1 MKNLNPDRHLALAA
15 AGAPGTGPA
24 QAMAEPTDLQPRQRI
39 FGARPADDPCR
50 PRARPAWRVLASRKT
65 YPPRRVPAPNPSIF
79 MPHTPSPAVSSARL
93 THRFVRRLGPHHFAH
108 LRAVSEGLDVGE
120 CARRYLGIEHGHEA
134 KTAHHEA
141 VDAVR
146 AVARRRGEA
155 AWRLVGL
162 TIRVPSGSPR
172 PSLDAFAQQHDLDGF
187 SESEVVKLY
196 TEAFPADRQAARGQR
211 LRERQLALLRRLEGL
226 AAETPQ
232 LSDLV
237 AGWFDEA
244 LAAKLVTAGLLTLGM
259 LNARVS
265 AGGRWFSALPAVG
278 IAKARRIERH
288 LATLMPREAQPPR
301 ALFALSATPTLWG
314 APSPSGACGAQTDG
328 TSDIRVLE
336 EVTQAALA
344 RPLLDVDSDL
354 QAVQSWIQA
363 RAGSTATATLYQRE
377 AHRLLLWL
385 QYECRGATLAQV
397 SVADCG
403 AFMAFLQHIPPRWI
417 SRVRAAPGQRGWAP
431 FRGQLSHASCRQSIV
446 IIASMFAWLQSAQYL
461 SANPWVLVNQAT
473 GDDPGKK
480 MLDTKALSE
489 AAMFEVLR
497 YLDAQAPSPSR
508 ARMRFI
514 LLFVEAVGL
523 RSAELLSAT
532 LSNLRLEPEGW
543 VMQVHG
549 KGSKNRIA
557 AVPGQALHAL
567 QDYLLVRGLGSI
579 QAAPPTAPLLASAV
593 DPMAPV
599 GYQALYEHVKGW
611 LAKAVRASSLPANER
626 ERLLG
631 ATTHWLRHTFG
642 TRAIAREVPLDVI
655 QAQMGHASIQTT
667 TAIYGRAPIK
677 RRVDELGKAFG

>member
-1 MKNLNPDRHLALAA
+1 MTETPSSTA
-15 AGAPGTGPA
+15 PA
-24 QAMAEPTDLQPRQRI
+24 QARTA
-39 FGARPADDPCR
+39 
-50 PRARPAWRVLASRKT
+50 
-65 YPPRRVPAPNPSIF
+65 
-79 MPHTPSPAVSSARL
+79 
-93 THRFVRRLGPHHFAH
+93 RFVRRLGSHHFAY
-108 LRAVSEGLDVGE
+108 LRAVSEGLDLGE

-146 AVARRRGEA
+146 AVARRQGDG

-162 TIRVPSGSPR
+162 RIQSPVGMPQ
-172 PSLDAFAQQHDLDGF
+172 PSLEAFAQQHGLDGF
-187 SESEVVKLY
+187 SESEVLKLY
-196 TEAFPADRQAARGQR
+196 AEAFPLERKTARGQR
-211 LRERQLALLRRLEGL
+211 LRERQLALLRRLERL

-232 LSDLV
+232 AGDLV
-237 AGWFDEA
+237 AGWFEEA
-244 LAAKLVTAGLLTLGM
+244 LAVKLVTAGLLTLGM
-259 LNARVS
+259 LNARIS
-265 AGGRWFSALPAVG
+265 AGGRWFATLPAVG

-288 LATLMPREAQPPR
+288 LATLLPREVQPPKP
-301 ALFALSATPTLWG
+301 LFALSATPALWG
-314 APSPSGACGAQTDG
+314 TSSPSRASDAQMDAASG
-328 TSDIRVLE
+328 DLVVAN
-336 EVTQAALA
+336 VTNTALP

-363 RAGSTATATLYQRE
+363 RAGSLATATLYQRE

-385 QYECRGATLAQV
+385 QYECRGATLAQMK
-397 SVADCG
+397 VADCG
-403 AFMAFLQHIPPRWI
+403 AFMVFLQHIPPRWI
-417 SRVRAAPGQRGWAP
+417 SRARAAPGQSGWAP
-431 FRGQLSHASCRQSIV
+431 FRGQLSHASCRQTIV

-461 SANPWVLVNQAT
+461 SSNPWVLVNQST

-489 AAMFEVLR
+489 AAMLEVLR
-497 YLDAQAPSPSR
+497 FIDVQAPSPSR
-508 ARMRFI
+508 ARIRFI

-532 LSNLRLEPEGW
+532 LGDLRMEPEGW

-567 QDYLLVRGLGSI
+567 QDYLLFRGLGSI
-579 QAAPPTAPLLASAV
+579 QAATPAAPLLASAV

-599 GYQALYEHVKGW
+599 GYQALYEHVRGW

-626 ERLLG
+626 ERLAG

>member
-1 MKNLNPDRHLALAA
+1 
-15 AGAPGTGPA
+15 
-24 QAMAEPTDLQPRQRI
+24 MASAHVSSSSPSS
-39 FGARPADDPCR
+39 A
-50 PRARPAWRVLASRKT
+50 VS
-65 YPPRRVPAPNPSIF
+65 APNSG
-79 MPHTPSPAVSSARL
+79 
-93 THRFVRRLGPHHFAH
+93 RFVRRLGAHHFAH
-108 LRAVSEGLDVGE
+108 LRAVAEGLDVGE

-134 KTAHHEA
+134 KTAHQEA

-146 AVARRRGEA
+146 AVARRRGES

-162 TIRVPSGSPR
+162 TIRSLAGAPR

-187 SESEVVKLY
+187 SESEVLKLY
-196 TEAFPADRQAARGQR
+196 AEAFPLERKTARGQR
-211 LRERQLALLRRLEGL
+211 LRERQLELLRRLEGL

-232 LSDLV
+232 PGDLV
-237 AGWFDEA
+237 AGWFEEA
-244 LAAKLVTAGLLTLGM
+244 LAAKLITAGLLTLGA
-259 LNARVS
+259 LNARIS
-265 AGGRWFSALPAVG
+265 AGGRWFAALPAVG

-288 LATLMPREAQPPR
+288 LATLLPREVQPAK
-301 ALFALSATPTLWG
+301 ALFTLSATPALFG
-314 APSPSGACGAQTDG
+314 APSPSRA
-328 TSDIRVLE
+328 SDTHDNSAPGVL
-336 EVTQAALA
+336 VVQDMTKAALA

-363 RAGSTATATLYQRE
+363 RAGSLATATLYRRD

-385 QYECRGATLAQV
+385 QYECRGATLAQM

-403 AFMAFLQHIPPRWI
+403 AFMAFLQHTPPRWI
-417 SRVRAAPGQRGWAP
+417 SRVRAAPGTPGWAP
-431 FRGQLSHASCRQSIV
+431 FRGQLSHASCRQTII

-461 SANPWVLVNQAT
+461 TTNPWVLVNQAT

-489 AAMFEVLR
+489 AAMLEVLR
-497 YLDAQAPSPSR
+497 YLDGQAPSASR

-532 LSNLRLEPEGW
+532 LGDLRMEPEGW
-543 VMQVHG
+543 VMQVRG

-557 AVPGQALHAL
+557 AVPGQALAAL
-567 QDYLLVRGLGSI
+567 QDYLAVRGLGSI
-579 QAAPPTAPLLASAV
+579 QEAPPTAPLLASAV
-593 DPMAPV
+593 DPMESV

-611 LAKAVRASSLPANER
+611 LAKAVRASNLPANER
-626 ERLLG
+626 ERLQG

-642 TRAIAREVPLDVI
+642 TRAIARQVPLDVI